1 MAPPHYIKYIGQIRS
16 HEDTNSSPLR
26 AHPQF
31 CPPRT
36 VLPALF
42 LH

>member
-16 HEDTNSSPLR
+16 HEDTNSPPLR

-31 CPPRT
+31 RQSRT

>member
-16 HEDTNSSPLR
+16 HEDTNSPPLR

-31 CPPRT
+31 RPPCT